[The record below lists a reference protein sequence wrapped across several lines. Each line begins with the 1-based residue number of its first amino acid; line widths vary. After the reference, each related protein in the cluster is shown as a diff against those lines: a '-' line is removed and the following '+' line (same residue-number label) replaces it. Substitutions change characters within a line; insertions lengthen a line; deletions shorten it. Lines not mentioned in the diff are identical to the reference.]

1 MKAAPVFAIVLT
13 RARLALELGRRE
25 AAWALL
31 RRFLDNTVPV
41 SVDLPFLP
49 PAPRL
54 DRVLIGAAF
63 APWYR
68 VAIYETAARVIAG
81 WRGEPARLG
90 EALCAAAA
98 ETGLAAADT
107 ARRARLYRVRR
118 GETG

>member
-1 MKAAPVFAIVLT
+1 
-13 RARLALELGRRE
+13 
-25 AAWALL
+25 
-31 RRFLDNTVPV
+31 VPV

-107 ARRARLYRVRR
+107 TRRARLYRVRR